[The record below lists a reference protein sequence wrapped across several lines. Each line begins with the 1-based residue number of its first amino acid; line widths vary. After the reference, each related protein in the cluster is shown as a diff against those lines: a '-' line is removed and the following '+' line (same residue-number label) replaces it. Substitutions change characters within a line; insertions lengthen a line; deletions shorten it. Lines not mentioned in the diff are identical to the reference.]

1 MGAEDIRQQKPN
13 NPRCYALAVLPD
25 PAALDRSAAL
35 DELACYL
42 RPPGQGIHA
51 VSTGK
56 AELAAKTRAYL
67 GPDYAPDQPWRARLE
82 GVLEAELA
90 LLAIPS
96 DTGAGIVRGAARGPE
111 AIRAA
116 LGEAPVFDLGDVFC
130 VPQLLDEDMLSLAQ
144 RARTQDALW
153 PELPEARR
161 RMLPVSPLGMAERAR
176 RLLAAIA
183 PGLRVMML
191 GGDHTVTWP
200 VLAPLLDAPTDEL
213 GIVHFDAHTD
223 LLPERLGVKYCFA
236 TWAYHANAALQAN
249 ASAAAASERLIQ
261 LGIRASGKPRAHW
274 ERSLGVRQVWA
285 DEARG
290 LEPEAL
296 AGLVVEHLRERGVRR
311 VYISND
317 IDGTDAE
324 FAAACGTPEPD
335 GLAPAQVSAVISA
348 VGREFHV
355 IGADLV
361 ELAPGLSLD
370 RAAAERSVKT
380 ALQYVCET
388 LAALAGTLTKAQE

>member
-1 MGAEDIRQQKPN
+1 MI
-13 NPRCYALAVLPD
+13 LSLPD
-25 PAALDRSAAL
+25 PATLDREAAL

-42 RPPGQGIHA
+42 RPPGQGIYT

-67 GPDYAPDQPWRARLE
+67 GSDDADRPWRAQLE
-82 GVLEAELA
+82 RVVDAKVA

-116 LGEAPVFDLGDVFC
+116 LAHAPVLDLGDVFC
-130 VPQLLDEDMLSLAQ
+130 IPQLLDEDMLSASQ
-144 RARTQDALW
+144 RARSQDALW
-153 PELPEARR
+153 PELPEVRR
-161 RMLPVSPLGMAERAR
+161 RMLPVSPLGMAQRAR
-176 RLLAAIA
+176 RLLAAVA
-183 PGLRVMML
+183 PQLRVMML

-200 VLAPLLDAPTDEL
+200 VLAPLLAAPADEL

-223 LLPERLGVKYCFA
+223 LLPERLGVTHCFA
-236 TWAYHANAALQAN
+236 TWAYHANAALRAN
-249 ASAAAASERLIQ
+249 ASPDAPSQRLIQ
-261 LGIRASGKPRAHW
+261 LGIRASGKPREHW
-274 ERSLGVRQVWA
+274 ERTLGVRQVWA
-285 DEARG
+285 DEARS

-296 AGLVVEHLRERGVRR
+296 AELVVSHLRERGVAR

-317 IDGTDAE
+317 IDGTDAR

-335 GLAPAQVSAVISA
+335 GLSPAQVRAVISA
-348 VGREFHV
+348 VGRAFHV

-361 ELAPGLSLD
+361 EVAPGLSLD
-370 RAAAERSVKT
+370 PEAARRTVET
-380 ALQYVCET
+380 ALEYTYESFT
-388 LAALAGTLTKAQE
+388 ALGGTLKEGQE